1 MIKVDKTEL
10 LSIARDLSALVD
22 RITACCEEYDEEDD
36 SEEKEVK
43 GKEPKAFL
51 GAILKTKMDKYK

>member
-1 MIKVDKTEL
+1 MDKTEL

-22 RITACCEEYDEEDD
+22 RLTACCEEHDKEDD
-36 SEEKEVK
+36 DDKEEK

-51 GAILKTKMDKYK
+51 GAILKTKMEKYK